1 MTEKQRK
8 RRRMALIRILSDMSR
23 NGWANARF
31 EDYHPLETELAQLEA
46 SMDDREELKFRDFQA
61 RIRAAERRHCEAD
74 LYWRTNRWAIDGRG
88 INPRWTN
95 TSES

>member
-1 MTEKQRK
+1 
-8 RRRMALIRILSDMSR
+8 
-23 NGWANARF
+23 
-31 EDYHPLETELAQLEA
+31 
-46 SMDDREELKFRDFQA
+46 MDDREELKFRDFQA

-88 INPRWTN
+88 INPRWAN